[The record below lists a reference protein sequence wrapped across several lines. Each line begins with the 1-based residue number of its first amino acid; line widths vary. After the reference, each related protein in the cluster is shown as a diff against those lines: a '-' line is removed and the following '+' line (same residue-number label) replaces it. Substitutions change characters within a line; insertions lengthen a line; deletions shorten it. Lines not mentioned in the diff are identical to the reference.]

1 MPRVLKSQLIEVILP
16 GVTGGNTSQKLQFPD
31 FPYLRNRQ
39 IFGIE
44 TVNAD
49 DCPTSP
55 TGKTVC
61 SSAMLSKTYLT
72 LYLDDMQNVK
82 NVGEWIQNVPLTL
95 LHRTQTAATS
105 GLFAPFVRQMYELNG
120 QVIYW
125 EKCYLSLGVAYTPTT
140 SNDVSFMFNVY
151 FK

>member
-1 MPRVLKSQLIEVILP
+1 MPRVLKSQLIEVVLA
-16 GVTGGNTSQKLQFPD
+16 GVSGGNTSQKLQFPD
-31 FPYLRNRQ
+31 FPYLRGRQ

-44 TVNAD
+44 TVNAED
-49 DCPTSP
+49 VSTSP

-61 SSAMLSKTYLT
+61 SVATQKYSYLT

-95 LHRTQTAATS
+95 LHRTQSAVTS
-105 GLFAPFVRQMYELNG
+105 GTFAPFVRQMYELNG
-120 QVIYW
+120 QIIYW
-125 EKCYLSLGVAYTPTT
+125 EKCYLSLGSAVGNT
-140 SNDVSFMFNVY
+140 SDVSFLFNVY